1 MSRPSDNNIIQ
12 SLYSILSFYKKNSSL
27 NEIENTFYSLSFLS
41 LESRIE
47 YILMQNNLKC
57 YWAELLI
64 NDFKYM
70 DFPFFI
76 KINNKSVN
84 VLDLCIGMDDKFMYF
99 KKKSLS
105 ISQAQKNY
113 CLIVKN
119 RSINSI
125 ENRSSSN
132 RFLKKDIF
140 LYFVGFLIVFSGF
153 VTKIGI
159 GDSGG
164 HLLFEVLHGLFFFI
178 SSLFVFVIYSVS
190 GNDRIISFF
199 CNSKKESCQSVL
211 NVNPFRNYTSFTP
224 KLFVLSFMILHILVF
239 LCFSSTPFL
248 HYVVL
253 LISFLVIAY
262 LVYFQFKIKS
272 FCKICLGLSLSIV
285 LFTICYLNVNKKYQL
300 TLNSSFEYLIITI
313 VSIFVAYVIDKWHK
327 LGVEKKELNQKM
339 LSFLLDTRLFKA
351 YLSQKTDIILGSSQL
366 YKQHICGA
374 DKIDVEI
381 DIIVSL
387 HCPHCCEVISVYTQL
402 VQFYECVSLNI
413 WIDPKGGFSKGE
425 QMVIQKTNQAI
436 VENNLFNY
444 INIYKQWYLSR
455 ANDSVQ
461 NNIMQEVQQFR
472 TPSVFINKAFIPP
485 FYTIDALKYNLSI
498 YTS

>member
-132 RFLKKDIF
+132 RFLKKR
-140 LYFVGFLIVFSGF
+140 Y
-153 VTKIGI
+153 
-159 GDSGG
+159 
-164 HLLFEVLHGLFFFI
+164 FFI
-178 SSLFVFVIYSVS
+178 FRWVF
-190 GNDRIISFF
+190 
-199 CNSKKESCQSVL
+199 
-211 NVNPFRNYTSFTP
+211 
-224 KLFVLSFMILHILVF
+224 
-239 LCFSSTPFL
+239 
-248 HYVVL
+248 
-253 LISFLVIAY
+253 
-262 LVYFQFKIKS
+262 
-272 FCKICLGLSLSIV
+272 
-285 LFTICYLNVNKKYQL
+285 
-300 TLNSSFEYLIITI
+300 
-313 VSIFVAYVIDKWHK
+313 
-327 LGVEKKELNQKM
+327 
-339 LSFLLDTRLFKA
+339 
-351 YLSQKTDIILGSSQL
+351 
-366 YKQHICGA
+366 
-374 DKIDVEI
+374 
-381 DIIVSL
+381 
-387 HCPHCCEVISVYTQL
+387 
-402 VQFYECVSLNI
+402 
-413 WIDPKGGFSKGE
+413 
-425 QMVIQKTNQAI
+425 
-436 VENNLFNY
+436 
-444 INIYKQWYLSR
+444 
-455 ANDSVQ
+455 DSV
-461 NNIMQEVQQFR
+461 FG
-472 TPSVFINKAFIPP
+472 FC
-485 FYTIDALKYNLSI
+485 Y
-498 YTS
+498 